1 MSKLQIKS
9 PSIKLKSLYIL
20 NLKAYKE
27 YDIDFTKD
35 NNIKPFICFVGDNGI
50 GKSTALNVIQL
61 LFNQYDSYSPERL
74 FHKLSPYVRHD
85 QYEQYAKHFTYK
97 EYIENPEKFGNFLIK
112 AKFETDILGT
122 YEVIFDRTG
131 FIKDHPD
138 EIKPHLMRLCYYA
151 RFDQELNNFQL
162 ETKHWDKF
170 KKLFQSVT
178 GYEVEPTEDLF
189 SSDELNSKLLGE
201 KYVLSFTVQ
210 KKNEK
215 ISNRECSN
223 GERKVIKSFS
233 TLLNQEIKPKIILI
247 DDIAMHV
254 ALGRHL
260 ALIKAM
266 QDCYP
271 ESQIFSTTHSYRLTK
286 DLSKLDEIYDLRLM
300 HANDIVKKEP
310 FRLKIIDELDDAIY
324 KLSGIRGKDSLY
336 LQKECEKIKEHCL
349 LPIRDLEKFENNLR
363 NLLKEVSDFYTIR
376 LLSIRTN

>member
-1 MSKLQIKS
+1 
-9 PSIKLKSLYIL
+9 
-20 NLKAYKE
+20 
-27 YDIDFTKD
+27 
-35 NNIKPFICFVGDNGI
+35 
-50 GKSTALNVIQL
+50 
-61 LFNQYDSYSPERL
+61 
-74 FHKLSPYVRHD
+74 
-85 QYEQYAKHFTYK
+85 
-97 EYIENPEKFGNFLIK
+97 
-112 AKFETDILGT
+112 
-122 YEVIFDRTG
+122 
-131 FIKDHPD
+131 
-138 EIKPHLMRLCYYA
+138 
-151 RFDQELNNFQL
+151 
-162 ETKHWDKF
+162 
-170 KKLFQSVT
+170 
-178 GYEVEPTEDLF
+178 
-189 SSDELNSKLLGE
+189 
-201 KYVLSFTVQ
+201 
-210 KKNEK
+210 
-215 ISNRECSN
+215 
-223 GERKVIKSFS
+223 
-233 TLLNQEIKPKIILI
+233 
-247 DDIAMHV
+247 MHV